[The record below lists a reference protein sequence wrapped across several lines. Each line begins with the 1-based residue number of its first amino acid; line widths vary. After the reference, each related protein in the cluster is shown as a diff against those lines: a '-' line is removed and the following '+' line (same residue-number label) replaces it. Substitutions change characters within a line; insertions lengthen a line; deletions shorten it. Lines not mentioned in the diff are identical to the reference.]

1 MTVSESPVEP
11 IIEFQNVR
19 KAFNSTVVLDGID
32 LAIRAGETTVIIGPS
47 GCGKSVMLK
56 HMIALLRP
64 DSGKVRFN
72 GKTISRLPE
81 RRLVD
86 IRRRMG
92 FLFQGGALFDS
103 MTIEENICFPLHEH
117 GIASE
122 ADRPSLAHKVLSQV
136 GLGGLEH
143 RYPEELSGGQKKRAA
158 LARAIVMEPEVIL
171 YDEPT
176 TGLDPIRSGMIDD
189 LILKLQ
195 DELKTTA
202 VVVTHDMTSARRVG
216 DRIVMLYNGKLIA
229 DTTPEGLKSID
240 DDAVVRFVEGRAD
253 VGELDTM
260 GGSIEWFARA
270 ERETASADTP
280 GDAG

>member
-1 MTVSESPVEP
+1 MSEPSAKP
-11 IIEFQNVR
+11 IIEFQQVR
-19 KAFNSTVVLDGID
+19 KSFNGTPVLDDID
-32 LAIRAGETTVIIGPS
+32 IAIRPGETTVVIGPS

-64 DSGKVRFN
+64 DAGKVRFD
-72 GKTISRLPE
+72 GETISRLPE
-81 RRLVD
+81 RKLVP
-86 IRRRMG
+86 IRRRVG

-117 GIASE
+117 NIGSM
-122 ADRPSLAHKVLSQV
+122 ADRPSRAHAVLDQV

-176 TGLDPIRSGMIDD
+176 TGLDPIRSGMIDE

-216 DRIVMLYNGKLIA
+216 DRIVMLYDGKLIA
-229 DTTPEGLKSID
+229 DTTPEGLDKID
-240 DDAVVRFVEGRAD
+240 DEAVLRFVEGRASAD
-253 VGELDTM
+253 ELDTM
-260 GGSIEWFARA
+260 GGPSKWFARA
-270 ERETASADTP
+270 GRARPSAETSGEP
-280 GDAG
+280 E